1 MISTIQI
8 PLIQVQNQSHFM
20 PGTCQSALGAWKE
33 KVSAAEKEIA
43 HFTRCGHGHVTKT
56 DMYTV
61 RESNPG
67 LSRGRGVFYH

>member
-1 MISTIQI
+1 
-8 PLIQVQNQSHFM
+8 
-20 PGTCQSALGAWKE
+20 
-33 KVSAAEKEIA
+33 
-43 HFTRCGHGHVTKT
+43 VTKT